1 MQVLIAKIV
10 ESYNPAYGQP
20 ARTARSEDTGKS
32 LKFGWFFTPV
42 LGPLLSNRWLTAIFL
57 GVGLTQLILV
67 ASGLQG
73 WQCPIE
79 NAFSISCPGCDLTT
93 AMTLL
98 VTGQWVAAVGLHAF
112 APLFLVIIAGMLVA
126 IALPTD
132 YLRKVSASI
141 TVIERKT
148 GLTAIVM
155 FSMVLYWLLRIL
167 TL

>member
-32 LKFGWFFTPV
+32 LKFEWFFTPV
-42 LGPLLSNRWLTAIFL
+42 LGSLLSNRWLVGIFL
-57 GVGLTQLILV
+57 GVGLTQLLLV
-67 ASGLQG
+67 TFGVSG

-79 NAFSISCPGCDLTT
+79 NAFGIRCPGCGLTT

-98 VTGQWVAAVGLHAF
+98 VTGQWAAAVARHAF
-112 APLFLVIIAGMLVA
+112 APLFLVILVGMLIA

-132 YLRKVSASI
+132 YLRKLSAVI

-148 GLTAIVM
+148 GLTAIIM
-155 FSMVLYWLLRIL
+155 LSMLVYWLLRIFII
-167 TL
+167 